1 MTIPVSDHI
10 PDGSGPAHE
19 APATGS
25 AAPVGWSSATLGGG
39 GAMADRGDTTARRV
53 GVRDV
58 ARLAGVSSQTVSRV
72 INDHPNIRPETRAR
86 VLDAMA
92 QLDYRVN
99 NAARALGTRTTRT
112 LGVIASDATLY
123 GPSAGIG
130 ALETAAREVGHW
142 MATAYADAA
151 DPASVEGAA
160 RHLLGQGVDG
170 IIVVAPHARTL
181 QSLADLSPGVPLA
194 ALHGGVGTE
203 RQSEAAALAAAHLVT
218 LGHQRIARLSGP
230 ADWLEALARDV
241 GVSRVLAERGLDE
254 GSRWIGDWSAG
265 TAAALA
271 SAVAAAVGRPDG
283 PTAVVVANDQMALGL
298 IAGLH
303 VHGIDVPRDVSITGF
318 DDNPD
323 AAFYSPPLT
332 TVRLDLAGE
341 ARRCVAEVLGHPA
354 SDLPDP
360 PQLVVRESTAAAA

>member
-1 MTIPVSDHI
+1 MSE
-10 PDGSGPAHE
+10 S
-19 APATGS
+19 
-25 AAPVGWSSATLGGG
+25 G
-39 GAMADRGDTTARRV
+39 GAVTRRV

-72 INDHPNIRPETRAR
+72 INEHPNIRPETRGR
-86 VLDAMA
+86 VLEAMA
-92 QLDYRVN
+92 ALDYRVN

-130 ALETAAREVGHW
+130 ALEAAAREVGHW
-142 MATAYADAA
+142 VATAYANAADAA
-151 DPASVEGAA
+151 SVRSAA

-181 QSLADLSPGVPLA
+181 PILAELTPGVPLA
-194 ALHGGVGTE
+194 TLHGGLGAA
-203 RQSEAAALAAAHLVT
+203 RQADAAALAADHLAE
-218 LGHQRIARLSGP
+218 LGHERIARLSGP
-230 ADWLEALARDV
+230 EDWLEALAREA
-241 GVSRVLAERGLDE
+241 GTTRVLEGRGLVP
-254 GSRWIGDWSAG
+254 GLRWVGDWSA
-265 TAAALA
+265 AAGAA
-271 SAVAAAVGRPDG
+271 IAPAVAAAVRAPQG

-298 IAGLH
+298 IAGLRMAG
-303 VHGIDVPRDVSITGF
+303 VDVPREVSVTGF

-341 ARRCVAEVLGHPA
+341 ARRCVGEVLGHPTSDPSA
-354 SDLPDP
+354 SPV
-360 PQLVVRESTAAAA
+360 LVIRASTAAPERRG